1 MDPERMSSYTG
12 DHIALRVRPDPMHV
26 MRTNEL
32 DTNAAIV
39 AGISQMANTS
49 IRNNSKSNPSAAGS
63 NVSGVGLD
71 GCQTGDIQ
79 PIIRKRRG
87 GSRRACNEC
96 KQQKVSCNSPEID
109 VPWIHDRT
117 TQNVDMCIW
126 NACWSPRVG
135 SLIASLWHRAN
146 SLSGLFSLQAI
157 TGRLQGWAQLQ
168 ADIETKVVYS

>member
-1 MDPERMSSYTG
+1 MSSYTG

-32 DTNAAIV
+32 DTNGAMV

-96 KQQKVSCNSPEID
+96 KQQKVSCNSPETN
-109 VPWIHDRT
+109 VRPPKMWIC
-117 TQNVDMCIW
+117 VYGMCAEAQSGIF
-126 NACWSPRVG
+126 NSFVVTSCKLPQRSVLA
-135 SLIASLWHRAN
+135 AN
-146 SLSGLFSLQAI
+146 DY
-157 TGRLQGWAQLQ
+157 R
-168 ADIETKVVYS
+168 

>member
-1 MDPERMSSYTG
+1 MSSYTG

-32 DTNAAIV
+32 DTNGAMV

-63 NVSGVGLD
+63 NVPGVGLD

-96 KQQKVSCNSPEID
+96 KQQKVSCNSPETN
-109 VPWIHDRT
+109 VP
-117 TQNVDMCIW
+117 
-126 NACWSPRVG
+126 
-135 SLIASLWHRAN
+135 
-146 SLSGLFSLQAI
+146 
-157 TGRLQGWAQLQ
+157 
-168 ADIETKVVYS
+168 